1 MADDH
6 VSQMVTRNMIAETG
20 MNEASGGT
28 ARLRRASESCEVPT
42 PWLAFHSVGCR
53 FRRPASGGLRSRGRD
68 APRPSPLINGVPG
81 NGQMSIVVA
90 VHAGRVIDQAKVR
103 PGEPFTLSVPPG
115 SYQVGLWPPGQPP
128 GVIECPGY
136 ATVSGGQ
143 TATVTLECTRS

>member
-1 MADDH
+1 VRYQRHGWHFTLLAVAFVGLLLAGCAAGD
-6 VSQMVTRNMIAETG
+6 
-20 MNEASGGT
+20 GT
-28 ARLRRASESCEVPT
+28 L
-42 PWLAFHSVGCR
+42 
-53 FRRPASGGLRSRGRD
+53 RGR
-68 APRPSPLINGVPG
+68 APLINGVPG